1 MENHSQTIKNLKPER
16 VILLLLPRSYC
27 ALIVLCLTDA
37 LTLIRQKSQMLVI
50 IMTRMMVMRMM
61 ISIMRIV
68 NIMRMETMM
77 SLMMSMLVMLMLM
90 LMLTSMM
97 LLMNMM
103 NTMSMLK
110 LMRFTLKHSAA
121 SHSEQSQSY
130 LQAPRSCDPY

>member
-1 MENHSQTIKNLKPER
+1 MSPMRDGTTSKDRATQH
-16 VILLLLPRSYC
+16 
-27 ALIVLCLTDA
+27 LICEPLSFA
-37 LTLIRQKSQMLVI
+37 
-50 IMTRMMVMRMM
+50 MM

-77 SLMMSMLVMLMLM
+77 SMMMSMLVMLMLM

-103 NTMSMLK
+103 NTMSMLMV
-110 LMRFTLKHSAA
+110 MRFTLKHSAA